1 MSSPVLLDGPRL
13 APRSGGRATG
23 LVVVLH
29 GYGADGH
36 DLIGLARQIQPA
48 LPEIAFVAPHAPLP
62 IEGFGRGWFEL
73 QWPLDERE
81 IWHRASTAAPALNH
95 FLDAE
100 LERHGLTERELVLV
114 GFSQGAIMA
123 LHVGLRRESAP
134 AAIVG
139 YSGALVGL
147 DHLDE
152 ITARS
157 PVKLIH
163 GDKDDVVPFAMMAIS
178 EQALVQARVPVTT
191 HVARGLGHGIDPD
204 GLAIGLDAICVALGM

>member
-1 MSSPVLLDGPRL
+1 MTSPHLLDGPRL
-13 APRSGGRATG
+13 APLSGGQATG

-62 IEGFGRGWFEL
+62 MDGFGRGWFEL

-81 IWHRASTAAPALNH
+81 IWAGARTAAPALNR
-95 FLDAE
+95 FLDIE
-100 LERHGLTERELVLV
+100 LERHGLTDRQLVLV
-114 GFSQGAIMA
+114 GFSQGTIMA
-123 LHVGLRRESAP
+123 IHVGLRRETAP

-152 ITARS
+152 IRVRP
-157 PVKLIH
+157 PVTLIH
-163 GDKDDVVPFAMMAIS
+163 GDLDDVVPFAMMAIS
-178 EQALVQARVPVTT
+178 ELALMQAGVLVTT
-191 HVARGLGHGIDPD
+191 HVAHGLGHGIDPD
-204 GLAIGLDAICVALGM
+204 GLAIGLDAIRAAFNM